1 MKRIKAL
8 SLVILVIVGIGVVGL
23 LGKMLVQ
30 NSTLGVGPEDNEVS
44 WWIQIDGRLSPPV
57 IHPNGGVILTTEDNV
72 LLVKDGE
79 VKWNYGAETSDFPP
93 VVAAD
98 GTVYF
103 ASSDNK
109 VYALDSA
116 GAVKWTY
123 TVGALAGYL
132 TTSADGTVYFASS
145 DNKVYALDSAGA
157 VKWTYTVGGIL
168 PLDVTEEAVYAISYL
183 DGRFSLLAI
192 TPAGGLKWSLDFSGW
207 VYSLS
212 VDDMD
217 TAYVS
222 LVAASQGASLVA
234 VDPNGTVK
242 WTFSQSGGLVFER
255 PVIGGGVLYDTLQA
269 ENGGLYALGEG

>member
-93 VVAAD
+93 VVA
-98 GTVYF
+98 
-103 ASSDNK
+103 
-109 VYALDSA
+109 
-116 GAVKWTY
+116 
-123 TVGALAGYL
+123 
-132 TTSADGTVYFASS
+132 ADGTVYFASS